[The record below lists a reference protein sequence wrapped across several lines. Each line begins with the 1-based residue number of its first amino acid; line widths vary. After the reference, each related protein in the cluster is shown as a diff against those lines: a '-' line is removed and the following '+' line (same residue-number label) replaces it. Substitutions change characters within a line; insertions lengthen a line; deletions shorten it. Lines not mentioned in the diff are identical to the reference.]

1 MLRGLLLGTL
11 VNALVFPYLLH
22 ITTGMRIDALT
33 LPDYILIGMVFL
45 AVYYITIMFVKEW
58 RDAE

>member
-11 VNALVFPYLLH
+11 MNVLVFPYLLH
-22 ITTGMRIDALT
+22 ITTGMRLAALT

-45 AVYYITIMFVKEW
+45 AVYYIAIMFVKEW
-58 RDAE
+58 KDAK